1 MIIAATALFALAG
14 WVVMML
20 WNWLLPELT
29 GFKTITV
36 MQSYGLLL
44 LSRILFASGGGKVWG
59 RAWKSEMRERMDCM
73 SPEEKARFKA
83 KWEQRC
89 SQWNNVK

>member
-1 MIIAATALFALAG
+1 MILGVIALFALGG
-14 WVVMML
+14 WVVMLL

-29 GFKTITV
+29 GVRPITIV
-36 MQSYGLLL
+36 QSYGLLL
-44 LSRILFASGGGKVWG
+44 LSRILFSPG
-59 RAWKSEMRERMDCM
+59 RGMSWRKAWKMEMKERLDCM

-89 SQWNNVK
+89 SKWKEMS